1 MLPDKIF
8 GLFSMYGL
16 MIGVGIILCFVVLY
30 IYGKR
35 AKMNSKFLDFV
46 FYNGI
51 VSIIGGFFFA
61 FLVQA
66 ILDYIAHPENGFHF
80 QNITFMGGLLGGAGI
95 FLIGYFIFR
104 KKYPKGEILKL
115 LQIVP
120 CCILIAHAFGRI
132 GCFCAGCCYGIE
144 TDSWLGIE
152 FPAHPGVKVYPTQL
166 FEAIFLFLLFALCSI
181 LFYKRNFK
189 YNLPLYMIGY
199 GVFRFCIEFIR
210 GDDRGAFILG
220 MSPSQFW
227 SIFLILGGIAV
238 IFLIKYLYKK
248 QDTEEESLALDSP
261 IGADYPE
268 EKEIKEISPENDNK
282 EEKKENNKLKKENQK
297 KLGDNKKE

>member
-30 IYGKR
+30 VYGKH
-35 AKMNSKFLDFV
+35 AKINNKFLDFV

-61 FLVQA
+61 YLFQA
-66 ILDYIAHPENGFHF
+66 VLDYIKNPSAGFHF
-80 QNITFMGGLLGGAGI
+80 QNLTFMGGLIGGAVI

-104 KKYPKGEILKL
+104 NKYPKGEILKL
-115 LQIVP
+115 LKIVP

-144 TDSWLGIE
+144 TDSWLGVE
-152 FPAHPGVKVYPTQL
+152 FPSHPGVKVYPTQL
-166 FEAIFLFLLFALCSI
+166 FEAIFLFLLFGLCTL
-181 LFYKRNFK
+181 LFYKRDFK
-189 YNLPLYMIGY
+189 YNLPLYMIAY

-210 GDDRGAFILG
+210 GDDRGANILG

-227 SIFLILGGIAV
+227 SILLVLGGIAV

-248 QDTEEESLALDSP
+248 QGLEYANVSNSSQVEENK
-261 IGADYPE
+261 I
-268 EKEIKEISPENDNK
+268 EKGEIKEK
-282 EEKKENNKLKKENQK
+282 TEEKLNNSKEQENIEEGEIVKKK
-297 KLGDNKKE
+297 NKKNKH

>member
-30 IYGKR
+30 VYGKH
-35 AKMNSKFLDFV
+35 ANINKKFLDFV

-51 VSIIGGFFFA
+51 ISIVGGFFFA
-61 FLVQA
+61 YLVQA
-66 ILDYIAHPENGFHF
+66 VLDYIKNPSAGFHF
-80 QNITFMGGLLGGAGI
+80 QNLTFMGGLIGGAGI

-104 KKYPKGEILKL
+104 KKYPKGEMLKL
-115 LQIVP
+115 LQIAP

-144 TDSWLGIE
+144 TDSWLGVL
-152 FPAHPGVKVYPTQL
+152 FPGHLTKVYPTQL

-199 GVFRFCIEFIR
+199 GVFRFLIEFIR

-227 SIFLILGGIAV
+227 SILLVAGGIAV
-238 IFLIKYLYKK
+238 IFLLNYLYKK
-248 QDTEEESLALDSP
+248 QEKDLNENQIEIKFDKNEKEEEL
-261 IGADYPE
+261 
-268 EKEIKEISPENDNK
+268 
-282 EEKKENNKLKKENQK
+282 
-297 KLGDNKKE
+297 

>member
-30 IYGKR
+30 VYGK
-35 AKMNSKFLDFV
+35 KVKINNKFLDFV

-51 VSIIGGFFFA
+51 ISIVGGFFFA
-61 FLVQA
+61 YLFEAV
-66 ILDYIAHPENGFHF
+66 LDYIKNPSAGFHF
-80 QNITFMGGLLGGAGI
+80 QNLTFMGGLIGGAGI

-104 KKYPKGEILKL
+104 KKYPKGEMLKL
-115 LQIVP
+115 LQIAP

-144 TDSWLGIE
+144 TDSWLGVL
-152 FPAHPGVKVYPTQL
+152 FPRHLTKVYPTQL

-181 LFYKRNFK
+181 LFYKRNSK
-189 YNLPLYMIGY
+189 YNLPLYMIAY
-199 GVFRFCIEFIR
+199 GVFRFLIEFIR

-227 SIFLILGGIAV
+227 SILLVAGGIAV
-238 IFLIKYLYKK
+238 IFLLNYLYKK
-248 QDTEEESLALDSP
+248 QNESNFTYSNS
-261 IGADYPE
+261 E
-268 EKEIKEISPENDNK
+268 
-282 EEKKENNKLKKENQK
+282 QK
-297 KLGDNKKE
+297 KFD